1 MCGRHARVI
10 TELFTP
16 FLWLV
21 LTPNFSNAYHHALMG
36 KSVLLEV
43 FMQQGVQDFEVGG
56 DLRSS
61 LGYLAF

>member
-1 MCGRHARVI
+1 MCRRHTCVI
-10 TELFTP
+10 TEVFTP
-16 FLWLV
+16 FLWLA
-21 LTPNFSNAYHHALMG
+21 LSPNFANTYQPAFMG
-36 KSVLLEV
+36 KTVLLEV